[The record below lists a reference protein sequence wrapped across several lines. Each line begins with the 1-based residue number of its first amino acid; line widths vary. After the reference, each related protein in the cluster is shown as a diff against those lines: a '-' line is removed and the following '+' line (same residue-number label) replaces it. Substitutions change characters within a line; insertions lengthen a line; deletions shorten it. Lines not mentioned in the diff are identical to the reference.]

1 MIGIIN
7 CNNGN
12 VNAIK
17 NLLFKGGYAADLV
30 NDVNSLE
37 KYKVI
42 FLPGVGSFDQL
53 ILGLTEKNIIQYL
66 KKLPDDKILIG
77 ICVGMQILLNDS
89 EEGKSNGLGLINGSV
104 KKIRLN
110 KDLRLP
116 HIGWNDVNFI
126 NNFLGYQNKKFYFC
140 HSYYANVDKKN
151 ILGTTEYA
159 QKFASVITNDKKNVF
174 GFQFHPEK
182 SHKFGL
188 DLFKK
193 LLENLNV
200 K

>member
-17 NLLFKGGYAADLV
+17 NLLFKIGYSADLV
-30 NDVNSLE
+30 NDVSCLK
-37 KYKVI
+37 KYQII

-53 ILGLTEKNIIQYL
+53 IRGLTEKNIFEYL
-66 KKLPDDKILIG
+66 KNLPDDKILVG
-77 ICVGMQILLNDS
+77 ICVGMQILLHDS
-89 EEGKSNGLGLINGSV
+89 EEGKSQGLGLINGSV
-104 KKIRLN
+104 KKIKLN
-110 KDLRLP
+110 KNLRLP
-116 HIGWNDVNFI
+116 HIGWNNVNFE
-126 NNFLGYQNKKFYFC
+126 NNFLGYKNKKFYFC
-140 HSYYANVDKKN
+140 HSYYADVDQKN
-151 ILGTTEYA
+151 ILAITEYG
-159 QKFASVITNDKKNVF
+159 QKFASVITNEKKNVI

-193 LLENLNV
+193 LLVAFNV